1 MVWVGLSWNMVASA
15 PFARAQHLLS
25 SHSHTRTALSRMA
38 VALVE
43 RACFE
48 LTALRVQET
57 LWCRLASPALHV
69 VCCRSMYLGMPAKH
83 KTEAAWGIVHA
94 TDVHA
99 AGRERAVVC
108 VHVLVA
114 PRPHVRG

>member
-1 MVWVGLSWNMVASA
+1 
-15 PFARAQHLLS
+15 
-25 SHSHTRTALSRMA
+25 
-38 VALVE
+38 
-43 RACFE
+43 
-48 LTALRVQET
+48 
-57 LWCRLASPALHV
+57 
-69 VCCRSMYLGMPAKH
+69 MPAKH